1 MDHFTEGYVSRQAI
15 KKTLENYHGSKVI
28 DYSELRH
35 DSAVKGDGVGG
46 RRLNKIM
53 VTDAMKTIPDKRI
66 QYCVYARWVH
76 DIPASRA
83 AAKLGI
89 SKPTYY
95 KLCEQGIDHIYETIN
110 GQYSGVKALVEL
122 ILK

>member
-15 KKTLENYHGSKVI
+15 KKTLEIFHGSKGT

-35 DSAVKGDGVGG
+35 DNAIKGDGVGG
-46 RRLNKIM
+46 RRLNKII
-53 VTDAMKTIPDKRI
+53 VEDALKTIPDKKV

-76 DIPASRA
+76 DIPASRTA
-83 AAKLGI
+83 VKLGI

-95 KLCEQGIDHIYETIN
+95 KLCEQGIDHIYEAIN
-110 GQYSGVKALVEL
+110 GQQSGVKALVEL